1 MSDAIIIVVVVVVT
15 SIIIILKEQRLTQLA
30 QVIGYVFEMYV
41 AQWGILKGDSGEVIP
56 DPVLLP
62 GPLGQEF
69 MNLTLL

>member
-1 MSDAIIIVVVVVVT
+1 MSDAIIIVVVVVT